1 MLPREPEVVL
11 KQPEVTGNP
20 QLSYILLFSAWNWY
34 VCSSNKDCS
43 TECQS
48 EIGSCQ
54 ADKCFQ
60 DCRSLSEVGRSEE
73 SMLIF
78 QSKNPW
84 TWTRTGEIVKWYD
97 FKAKNGEDA
106 EKSVD
111 ITAILEEFRNKAQE
125 MLEKQEEEAD
135 TKMKQ

>member
-1 MLPREPEVVL
+1 
-11 KQPEVTGNP
+11 
-20 QLSYILLFSAWNWY
+20 
-34 VCSSNKDCS
+34 
-43 TECQS
+43 
-48 EIGSCQ
+48 
-54 ADKCFQ
+54 
-60 DCRSLSEVGRSEE
+60 
-73 SMLIF
+73 MLIF
-78 QSKNPW
+78 QSPNPW

-135 TKMKQ
+135 AKMKQ

>member
-11 KQPEVTGNP
+11 KQPEVTENP
-20 QLSYILLFSAWNWY
+20 QLSYILLFSAWNLY

-60 DCRSLSEVGRSEE
+60 DCRSLPEVGRSEE

-78 QSKNPW
+78 QSKNP
-84 TWTRTGEIVKWYD
+84 WTRTGEIVKWYD

-111 ITAILEEFRNKAQE
+111 ITAILEEFRNKVQE
-125 MLEKQEEEAD
+125 MFEKQEEEAD